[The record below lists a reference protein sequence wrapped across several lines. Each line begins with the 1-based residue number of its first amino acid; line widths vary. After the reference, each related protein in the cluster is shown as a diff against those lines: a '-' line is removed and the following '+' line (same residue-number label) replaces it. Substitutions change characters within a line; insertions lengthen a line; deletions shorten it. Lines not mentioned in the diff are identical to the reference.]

1 MNIQRARTTAMY
13 VACAGMLVL
22 GPVAAPP
29 HLIGVAWA
37 DDEDSGP
44 APAPDEAS
52 TGGAEAPVQAPQELL
67 PAEMPSDVVP
77 DEAAA
82 QPVAPAPVPSGT
94 THAPGEATTTAPAG
108 VAAAVLVPGMDPA
121 FLTINP
127 DGSLV
132 YHGTTAVGVDT
143 PGWNVYLGEDGL
155 DMLHG
160 PVGPAVAAPNPAIP
174 PAEAEADL
182 SS

>member
-1 MNIQRARTTAMY
+1 MNIQRAKATAMY
-13 VACAGMLVL
+13 VTCAGMLVL

-37 DDEDSGP
+37 DDEGGAP
-44 APAPDEAS
+44 VPAPDQSS
-52 TGGAEAPVQAPQELL
+52 TVGADAPVQPPQELL
-67 PAEMPSDVVP
+67 PAEMPSDAAP
-77 DEAAA
+77 DGVAA
-82 QPVAPAPVPSGT
+82 PPPAAEPVPSGT
-94 THAPGEATTTAPAG
+94 THAPGEGTTAAPAG

-127 DGSLV
+127 DGSLI

-143 PGWNVYLGEDGL
+143 PGWNVYLGADGL

-160 PVGPAVAAPNPAIP
+160 PVGPAIPAPNPVTP
-174 PAEAEADL
+174 PAAAEADL